1 MTHSALPAARRAVCV
16 IGGGLAGITAA
27 LDLADRGLEV
37 TLLESRARLG
47 GLTHSFRRGELWVD
61 GGQHVFLRCCTSYL
75 GLLDRLGVRHLTYLQ
90 ERLDVPIASERSADR
105 TLLRRND
112 LPAPLHL
119 SAALLRHRWMP
130 LRQRLAV
137 GRVAL
142 ALGRLDPADPQVDAQ
157 SFGGWLRQHGADD
170 RSIEVL
176 WELIGKATLNADADR
191 CSLALAATVFQL
203 GMLADK
209 GAADIGWSR
218 VPLQQLHGDAADRAL
233 AEAGCTVRLRSK
245 VSAVVPGDTG
255 VRVVA
260 HAGEETY
267 DAVVL
272 AVPPA
277 ALERMIDPI
286 ALGLPADLADGLGVS
301 PIVNV
306 HVVLDRPVLDTD
318 FVAAVDSP
326 LQWVFDRSAAAGI
339 QDRRQCLA
347 VSVSA
352 ADELIGMTAAQLRD
366 WALPHLCDLLP
377 GMAGAQVLDFFVT
390 REPEATF
397 RAAPGSARL
406 RPGAATS
413 RPGVALAGAWTDTGW
428 PATMEGAVRSGHA
441 AATVLL
447 AGLPADL
454 PASLPARSTRHSV
467 GGSTP
472 AVRRS
477 AADPVPAPADRD
489 DGPRVLLHAQE
500 LTQTL
505 VTPALRKA
513 VDTLDGLEHLVVAYH
528 LGFVDKRGNPVR
540 EDGGKKL
547 RPMLALLAAQAV
559 RADPAQ
565 AVSGAAALELLH
577 NFSLVHDDIMDRDRT
592 RRHRETVWSV
602 WDEATAILGGDAMH
616 ALAFETVLA
625 DPGPHAAEA
634 GHLLAATTRDLIRGQ
649 ILDMGFE
656 QRHTVSLGECR
667 AMAAAKTGA
676 LLRCSTELPAVLLG
690 ASHDQR
696 TALAT
701 YGRAVGDAFQLV
713 DDLLGIWGVP
723 SVTGKSNHSDLRAKK
738 RSLPVTWA
746 LEQPGQRALAAW
758 VDSGEPTDSEV
769 ARIATQLDQL
779 GARQWCRESAD
790 AAICEAV
797 DALHRADLDETA
809 VTGLTE
815 VAHYV
820 AGRDM

>member
-1 MTHSALPAARRAVCV
+1 MTHSALPAARRSVCV

-105 TLLRRND
+105 TRLRRND

-218 VPLQQLHGDAADRAL
+218 VPLQQLHGDAAERAL

-245 VSAVVPGDTG
+245 TSAVVPGDTG
-255 VRVVA
+255 TRVVA
-260 HAGEETY
+260 HAGEGTY

-277 ALERMIDPI
+277 ALERMIDPT

-347 VSVSA
+347 VSISA

-406 RPGAATS
+406 RPGAATG

-441 AATVLL
+441 AANVVLAAQRGTQL
-447 AGLPADL
+447 
-454 PASLPARSTRHSV
+454 ARSVPRLPGLDTSSPPLRSPEPYSTDGSV
-467 GGSTP
+467 NQLS
-472 AVRRS
+472 R
-477 AADPVPAPADRD
+477 
-489 DGPRVLLHAQE
+489 AQE

-547 RPMLALLAAQAV
+547 RPMLALLAAQAI

-634 GHLLAATTRDLIRGQ
+634 GHLLAATTRELIRGQ

-723 SVTGKSNHSDLRAKK
+723 TVTGKSNHSDLRAKK

-758 VDSGEPTDSEV
+758 FDSGEPTDTEV
-769 ARIATQLDQL
+769 SRIATQLDQL

-797 DALHRADLDETA
+797 DALHRADLDERA
-809 VTGLTE
+809 VIGLTE